1 VSGTHAHP
9 TATNAATSRD
19 RQRRV
24 LWIALAAN
32 GLYMVVEIVGGI
44 AFNSL
49 ALLADATHMLSDV
62 VGLGL
67 ALAAHSLATRPPTQR
82 HTYGFQRAEVLG
94 ALANGALLVATSAW
108 IVIEAVRRLGE
119 TVDID
124 GPGMLAVATVGLV
137 VNVVSAVLLAR
148 AAGRSL
154 NMRGAFLHMAADAAG
169 SLSAIAAA
177 FIIIAGGPTWT
188 DSAASILIAVLVLW
202 AAWSLV
208 QSALR
213 VLLEG
218 TPSHLDP
225 DAVRDAIAQVPGVG
239 DVHHLHLW
247 SLASD
252 TPALSVH
259 ITLESPADL
268 HGAQLTAD
276 VVRQR
281 LHERFEIDHATI
293 EVECHDCADEPS
305 TTHVQDCSPAP
316 ASTTH
321 AAGTSPAEPSQ
332 R

>member
-1 VSGTHAHP
+1 MSGTHGQQQAP
-9 TATNAATSRD
+9 AGATSRE

-32 GLYMVVEIVGGI
+32 GLYMVVEVIGGI

-62 VGLGL
+62 VGLAL
-67 ALAAHSLATRPPTQR
+67 ALTAHSLAARPPTQR

-108 IVIEAVRRLGE
+108 IVIEAIRRLGE

-124 GPGMLAVATVGLV
+124 GPGMLAVATIGLV
-137 VNVVSAVLLAR
+137 VNLMSAMLLAR

-169 SLSAIAAA
+169 SVSAMSAALV
-177 FIIIAGGPTWT
+177 IIAGGPTWT

-218 TPSHLDP
+218 APSHLDP
-225 DAVRDAIAQVPGVG
+225 DSVSDAIAEVPGVG

-259 ITLESPADL
+259 ITLAAPADL

-276 VVRQR
+276 LVREMLR
-281 LHERFEIDHATI
+281 NEFEIDHATI
-293 EVECHDCADEPS
+293 EVECHECADEPGAS
-305 TTHVQDCSPAP
+305 HGQDCSPARP
-316 ASTTH
+316 SASRT
-321 AAGTSPAEPSQ
+321 AEPSADLGH
-332 R
+332 